1 MSKTCNQWCA
11 PCAEQICKRFKRR
24 VICAWREAPPP
35 VKPNTGGARQSM
47 HQRGFASRTVHTTH
61 GLTGSCRLH
70 AKLGTLFWV
79 GASGANWQMHSR
91 SYPTTPPRSERSCR
105 LAHGLGKRRVP
116 KHLIPH
122 RTPQLTPRSVVSMAR
137 FFQTIQLN
145 TRAVFSSE

>member
-1 MSKTCNQWCA
+1 MSKTCNRWCA

-47 HQRGFASRTVHTTH
+47 HQRGFAARTVHITH
-61 GLTGSCRLH
+61 GLTGSRSLRPE
-70 AKLGTLFWV
+70 LGTLFWV
-79 GASGANWQMHSR
+79 DTPGADWPIHASCC
-91 SYPTTPPRSERSCR
+91 PTIPPRSERSCR

-116 KHLIPH
+116 KHLILH

-137 FFQTIQLN
+137 FF
-145 TRAVFSSE
+145 RASN